1 MADLIGDIY
10 EKTGGKDRSVR
21 WFRQK
26 VKELGNVPSR
36 QLVREGYVT
45 SRPTFGVM
53 NFFMYDPKYKDN
65 INVLPYYDRF
75 PLILPIEP
83 LREQR
88 GSFMGLNF
96 HYLSIPMRLK
106 LLNVI
111 SEYSTGD
118 MDENTRI
125 RLTWNRIK
133 RNPLVRPTIKKYL
146 REHVRTPYRR
156 INADEMMVAVLLP
169 VQKFV
174 RATETKVYADSRRIA
189 RAPRRGNTPGG
200 GSGY

>member
-1 MADLIGDIY
+1 MADLIGDIL
-10 EKTGGKDRSVR
+10 EKSGGKDRSVR
-21 WFRQK
+21 WFREQ
-26 VKELGNVPSR
+26 VKQLGAVPSR
-36 QLVREGYVT
+36 QLIREGLVT
-45 SRPTFGVM
+45 SRPTYGVM

-65 INVLPYYDRF
+65 RSVLPYYDRF
-75 PLILPIEP
+75 PLIMPIEP

-96 HYLSIPMRLK
+96 HYLSIPMRIK

-111 SEYSTGD
+111 QEYASD
-118 MDENTRI
+118 DKYDENTRI

-133 RNPLVRPTIKKYL
+133 RNPLVRPTIKMYL

-169 VQKFV
+169 VQRFV
-174 RATETKVYADSRRIA
+174 RARENVVYNDSRRA
-189 RAPRRGNTPGG
+189 VRAPRRP
-200 GSGY
+200 